1 MVSCGEFFSISGISS
16 SLPLW
21 LEFTSVVEFGDEDVG
36 GLAVLEEP

>member
-21 LEFTSVVEFGDEDVG
+21 LEFTSVEFGDEDVG